1 VISRTGGW
9 HTSTYSG
16 ARGECV
22 EVNEASPREGVLVRD
37 TQNRELGHLAL
48 PAQEWTA
55 LMRAVRG

>member
-1 VISRTGGW
+1 
-9 HTSTYSG
+9 
-16 ARGECV
+16 
-22 EVNEASPREGVLVRD
+22 VRD